1 MSATTHYTT
10 LGLVPSATPEVIRAA
25 YKALALIFHP
35 DRTVHLDAKER
46 ASYATVFK
54 QVQAAY
60 EVLGSP
66 ALKAAYDA
74 ELAHLA
80 DVVDQYRSA
89 ADVSSKSK
97 SKSSTKLTTPEEKEA
112 MRARARQSLDYL
124 RKKRAERH
132 IEEANMDLV
141 DLKDM
146 VQIWKQ
152 LAEENT
158 SDPVMRAHCAIRIH
172 EYEQK
177 VATHEQQHKEWLAKM
192 STPKHEP
199 SKSAIKQRQTARNAP
214 KPSHGG
220 YNAKQAK
227 ALIRAEAERAAV
239 ARAEA
244 RNLEKARREAA
255 RQAHLD
261 QKAAAGRAVREQ
273 QQAKK
278 NSLAQIEAERI
289 AKARAKVGAAPRGNV
304 RAVTDNRPSQVA
316 SSSSS
321 HNKTNTPKQVQASGR
336 KLCSACGANHAS
348 LREWRKCTAKATSAS
363 EAADGGFLRTV

>member
-60 EVLGSP
+60 DVLGSP

-74 ELAHLA
+74 ELTHLA

-89 ADVSSKSK
+89 TDVSSKST
-97 SKSSTKLTTPEEKEA
+97 SKSNIKLTTPEEKEA
-112 MRARARQSLDYL
+112 MRARARQSLDSL
-124 RKKRAERH
+124 REKRAERD
-132 IEEANMDLV
+132 IEEANMGLV
-141 DLKDM
+141 DLEHM
-146 VQIWKQ
+146 IQLWKQ
-152 LAEENT
+152 LAEENIG
-158 SDPVMRAHCAIRIH
+158 DPVMRAHCAIRIH

-177 VATHEQQHKEWLAKM
+177 VAVHEQQHKEWLAKM
-192 STPKHEP
+192 STAKHEP
-199 SKSAIKQRQTARNAP
+199 SKSAIKQRQTARHAP

-220 YNAKQAK
+220 CNAEQAK
-227 ALIRAEAERAAV
+227 ALIRAEAERAAA

-244 RNLEKARREAA
+244 RNIEKARREAA
-255 RQAHLD
+255 RQAYLD
-261 QKAAAGRAVREQ
+261 QKAAAGRAMREQ
-273 QQAKK
+273 HQTKMD
-278 NSLAQIEAERI
+278 SLAQIEAERI
-289 AKARAKVGAAPRGNV
+289 AKARAKIGAAPRGNV
-304 RAVTDNRPSQVA
+304 RAVTVNRPSQVA

-321 HNKTNTPKQVQASGR
+321 HKGTNTLKHVQAAGR
-336 KLCSACGANHAS
+336 KLCSACGANHTS
-348 LREWRKCTAKATSAS
+348 LREWRECTAKATSAS
-363 EAADGGFLRTV
+363 EDADGGFLRTE